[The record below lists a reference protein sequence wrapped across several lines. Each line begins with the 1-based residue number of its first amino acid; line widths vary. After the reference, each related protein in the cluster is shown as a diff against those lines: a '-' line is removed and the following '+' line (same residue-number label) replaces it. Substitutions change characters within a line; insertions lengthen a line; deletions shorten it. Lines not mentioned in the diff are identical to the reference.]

1 MISFIRALFKLG
13 GSMSKW
19 ISRIVQRESGP
30 LEVQGEDSKF
40 GFQKHVPEIMPT
52 SHWHGHIE
60 VNYLFG
66 CSASYLI
73 NGKRINVP
81 EEKMIV
87 FWASIPHQM
96 THYEGD
102 GYMVNLYIPLQVF
115 LTWKLPNSFIKSL
128 LEGEVLVSDSSYESD
143 KILTDVWE
151 SDLEKNQPELTV
163 QVINEIRNRIARMSI
178 ESYRSFDLTDDSAV
192 LDNKKVVCGINHV
205 QTMLTYIAKN
215 FDTRITIANVTDST
229 GLHKNYAMK
238 LFTRVMKVSIKQ
250 YINQLRLQHAQALL
264 IDTDDTVLCIANRA
278 GFGSVSRF
286 YDIFKRELNI
296 SPIEFRNS
304 IISN

>member
-1 MISFIRALFKLG
+1 MLN
-13 GSMSKW
+13 W

-40 GFQKHVPEIMPT
+40 GFQKHVPEIMEQ

-81 EEKMIV
+81 EGKMII

-96 THYEGD
+96 THYDGD
-102 GYMVNLYIPLQVF
+102 GYMVNLYIPLQAF
-115 LTWKLPNSFIKSL
+115 LTWKLPNQYIKSL
-128 LEGEVLVSDSSYESD
+128 LDGEVLVSESLYESD
-143 KILTDVWE
+143 QLLTDVWE
-151 SDLEKNQPELTV
+151 KDLEKDNADLTF
-163 QVINEIRNRIARMSI
+163 QVISEIRNRISRMAI
-178 ESYRSFDLTDDSAV
+178 ESYTSFQLTDESELV
-192 LDNKKVVCGINHV
+192 DNKKVVCGINHV
-205 QTMLTYIAKN
+205 QTMLAYIADN
-215 FDTRITIANVTDST
+215 FDTRIKISNVTDST

-250 YINQLRLQHAQALL
+250 YINQLRLHHAQALL
-264 IDTDDTVLCIANRA
+264 VDTDDTVVCIANKA

-296 SPIEFRNS
+296 SPVEFRNS
-304 IISN
+304 INNA